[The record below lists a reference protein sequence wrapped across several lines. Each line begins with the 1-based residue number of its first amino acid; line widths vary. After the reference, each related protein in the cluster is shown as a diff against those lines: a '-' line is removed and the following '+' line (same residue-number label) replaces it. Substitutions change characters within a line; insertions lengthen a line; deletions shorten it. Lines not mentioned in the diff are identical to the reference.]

1 MQQCFLG
8 IICLSPNFGGMELDA
23 IRLAKKLIPF
33 KKVVLI
39 VKEEGFIHKNFNKY
53 FSLDDNID
61 LETIKF
67 KSSLSFNIIK
77 KTRDIVKRFNID
89 NIIFFGASELK
100 SLYFSFLGLEINLIV
115 RHGTTKSKPKKDWFH
130 RLIYSKVNY
139 HVSISQHLQKNVEYI
154 IPFGKNSKSILIYP
168 SIKLVDYVKKETDSI
183 ILVHTGRITK
193 GKGQMDAIKA
203 CEILYKNNLDFVF
216 YIVGGYEKSFKKEF
230 LDFLSTLEYKDKII
244 LVGFSDNVQEYLI
257 KSDIFLFPSYGEG
270 FGNSFVEALSFKLKC
285 ISYENTSFFE
295 FKELG
300 FDFEMV
306 ENRNIDSL
314 KQSIFRIVNNKINFD
329 LGKNT
334 ELVKNIFSEEQ
345 EIKKYLEILK

>member
-8 IICLSPNFGGMELDA
+8 IICLSPNFGGMELDT

-53 FSLDDNID
+53 FSSDDNID
-61 LETIKF
+61 IETIKF
-67 KSSLSFNIIK
+67 KSSLSFNIIMK
-77 KTRDIVKRFNID
+77 VRNIVKLFNIK

-139 HVSISQHLQKNVEYI
+139 HVSISKHLQKNVEYI

-168 SIKLVDYVKKETDSI
+168 SIKLVDYVRKKTEKI

-193 GKGQMDAIKA
+193 GKGQVDAIKA
-203 CEILYKNNLDFVF
+203 CEVLYKNNLDFAF
-216 YIVGGYEKSFKKEF
+216 YIVGGYEKGFKEEF
-230 LDFLSTLEYKDKII
+230 LKFYNDVEYKDKIF
-244 LVGFSDNVQEYLI
+244 LVGFSDNIHQYLVNA
-257 KSDIFLFPSYGEG
+257 DIFLFPSYGEG
-270 FGNSFVEALSFKLKC
+270 FGNSFVEALSSRLIC
-285 ISYENTSFFE
+285 VSYANTSFFE

-306 ENRNIDSL
+306 ENKNIDSL
-314 KQSIFRIVNNKINFD
+314 KLSIFKIVNNKIIFD
-329 LGKNT
+329 LEKNVN
-334 ELVKNIFSEEQ
+334 LAKNIFSENQ
-345 EIKKYLEILK
+345 EIKKYLEIIK